1 MNASA
6 DGGMDTDCGAPER
19 ATANNIATD
28 AMSVLHSL
36 AYDFRNTEHAA
47 VY

>member
-6 DGGMDTDCGAPER
+6 DGDMDTDCGAPER

-28 AMSVLHSL
+28 AVSVLHSL
-36 AYDFRNTEHAA
+36 AYNSRNTEHAA
-47 VY
+47 SY